1 MRGKDIRPALENVI
15 DDYYEWL
22 LDIIDMP
29 GTYDVKDYSILLDYL
44 FKKEFIWSVDRD
56 ENREEAGLD
65 LRYEF
70 LYDNKMEEY

>member
-29 GTYDVKDYSILLDYL
+29 DTYDVKDYSILLDYL
-44 FKKEFIWSVDRD
+44 FRIIFLMSATVTLIR
-56 ENREEAGLD
+56 GFD
-65 LRYEF
+65 LISSLILSRAWITVV
-70 LYDNKMEEY
+70 